1 MICMALSVSSFSV
14 VMFLFFSCSRPG
26 KFNRAWKACLHGR
39 IINFVRQLKRL
50 MIMCRFIEFWTA
62 DDNGIYKRMIVN
74 VAHIV
79 WFKEKD
85 GKAVIYLS
93 SHPDRG
99 IETDHPFA
107 MLYED
112 LTGEKELGDI
122 EG

>member
-1 MICMALSVSSFSV
+1 
-14 VMFLFFSCSRPG
+14 
-26 KFNRAWKACLHGR
+26 
-39 IINFVRQLKRL
+39 
-50 MIMCRFIEFWTA
+50 MCRFIEFWTA
-62 DDNGIYKRMIVN
+62 DDNGICKRMIVN

-79 WFKEKD
+79 
-85 GKAVIYLS
+85 